1 MTDQPTALETFSLKS
16 VAAAALAQRM
26 VAKLALDSPDD
37 EWIMADSQVK
47 QLRAFVAE
55 LGVAF
60 REHFA
65 ERLLERGDIDLGDGR
80 RFYPGKV
87 KKVKRKVEAAALFD
101 ELMGATGG
109 DFDAVAKC
117 LSANAWKPAEVRE
130 VSPELYEESYA
141 EEFVTDP
148 RTGKTK
154 REPALT
160 R

>member
-1 MTDQPTALETFSLKS
+1 MTTALDAFGLKAVS
-16 VAAAALAQRM
+16 AAALARTL
-26 VAKLALDSPDD
+26 VRNLTLDSTD
-37 EWIMADSQVK
+37 EAWVMADSQVK

-55 LGVAF
+55 LGIAF

-65 ERLLERGDIDLGDGR
+65 ERLLERGDIEIGNGR
-80 RFYPGKV
+80 RFYPGRV
-87 KKVKRKVEAAALFD
+87 KKVTRTTDAAALFD

-130 VSPELYEESYA
+130 VSPALYEKSYS

-154 REPALT
+154 RQPALT